1 MSGSKD
7 HCDKMLNH
15 GLLDG
20 TPCGEKKVRKL
31 IFTQQINLIL
41 TDFKDYILLFFYY
54 LNDSE

>member
-31 IFTQQINLIL
+31 VFTQQINLIL
-41 TDFKDYILLFFYY
+41 TDFKDDILFF
-54 LNDSE
+54 